1 MAKTHNSLLI
11 VTFDENDDKEDPLVS
26 PPTYP
31 PANEYDRHLL
41 DLRNRIITHISQ
53 VHTWG
58 VYAEGK
64 GVTHILR
71 TIEAMHG

>member
-1 MAKTHNSLLI
+1 
-11 VTFDENDDKEDPLVS
+11 VS